1 VADDEAT
8 QRWLAELAA
17 QLRQSRQQEDLL
29 KEALTRAIAISGGN
43 GGA

>member
-1 VADDEAT
+1 VADDDAS
-8 QRWLAELAA
+8 QQLLAELAA

-29 KEALTRAIAISGGN
+29 KEALTRAIDLAGGG